1 MLPLS
6 TAVMVNGTVFISGI
20 PPLLSGKLFAPDDP
34 AAQTECVMKR
44 MKEALQA
51 FGMGLEQLAYVQVF
65 LRSIA
70 DYQVVNEVYEKLMPM
85 PYPARKVIVTD
96 FVLEQA
102 CVEMSGIASLAP
114 KIAISI
120 D

>member
-6 TAVMVNGTVFISGI
+6 TAVMVNGTVYLSGI
-20 PPLLSGKLFAPDDP
+20 PPLHSGNLFAPDDP
-34 AAQTECVMKR
+34 AAQAECVIKR

-51 FGMGLEQLAYVQVF
+51 FGMGLEQLAYVQVY

-70 DYQVVNEVYEKLMPM
+70 DFQAVNGVYEKLMPM
-85 PYPARKVIVTD
+85 PYPARKVIITD
-96 FVLEQA
+96 FVLEKA
-102 CVEMSGIASLAP
+102 RVEMSGIASLSP
-114 KIAISI
+114 KNAITI